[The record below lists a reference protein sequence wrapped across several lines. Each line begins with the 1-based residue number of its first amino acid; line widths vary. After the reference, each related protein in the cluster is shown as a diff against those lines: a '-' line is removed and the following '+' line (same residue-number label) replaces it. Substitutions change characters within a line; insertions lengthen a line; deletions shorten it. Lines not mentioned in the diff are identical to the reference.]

1 MQCRSMV
8 VQSSVLYSS
17 MSCVDDDHIN
27 VARNVV
33 VGSHERIWM
42 CLHTHLSS
50 FTNFICTFTRAH
62 THAHTYP
69 HAHTHSH
76 THTHTHTLTH
86 TLTHTHT
93 HTHSHTHT
101 HTHSH
106 THTHTHSPHISFL
119 DTSPGSWRTVTRCS
133 WLYNCS
139 KCQCLRETGCL
150 SSGKGGGAFLHRGLL
165 PLVWCW

>member
-33 VGSHERIWM
+33 VGSHDRIWM
-42 CLHTHLSS
+42 CLHTRLSS

-69 HAHTHSH
+69 H
-76 THTHTHTLTH
+76 THTHTLTH
-86 TLTHTHT
+86 
-93 HTHSHTHT
+93 SHTHT
-101 HTHSH
+101 H